1 MLTNLT
7 ILVTRPEPQCSELCR
22 VIDSMGGRAIAF
34 PTIAFAPPPDMQ
46 AFHAA
51 IQQLG
56 NYSWLIFISPQAVV
70 ASVPAIRQTWS
81 TLPPTV
87 QFAAIGA
94 GTAKALVAAGYQA
107 AIQPDTDWSS
117 EGLLAMPMFQQVRDM
132 PIAVVRG
139 VGGREMIDRE
149 LRARG
154 ADVLPVIAYQR
165 IVPDSDLSPC
175 LNELQAKQ
183 IDMIVCTSFES
194 VNNLKN
200 RLGVTAWP
208 LLEKIPLIVMSERV
222 KLLAEALGFRTIWVT
237 RGASA
242 AAIVDLIVERR
253 NAL

>member
-1 MLTNLT
+1 MLRNLT
-7 ILVTRPEPQCSELCR
+7 ILVTRPEPQCTELCR
-22 VIDSMGGRAIAF
+22 EINTMGGRAIAF
-34 PTIAFAPPPDMQ
+34 PTIAFAPPPDIQ
-46 AFHAA
+46 AFQAA

-56 NYSWLIFISPQAVV
+56 NQTWIIFISPQAVV

-94 GTAKALVAAGYQA
+94 GTAKSLIAAGYQS
-107 AIQPDTDWSS
+107 AIQPDTEWSS
-117 EGLLAMPMFQQVRDM
+117 EGLLAMPDFQQVQGM
-132 PIAVVRG
+132 SIAVVRG

-149 LRARG
+149 LRLRG
-154 ADVLPVIAYQR
+154 AQVLPVIAYQR
-165 IVPDSDLSPC
+165 IVPDIDLTPC
-175 LNELQAKQ
+175 LNALQAKQ

-200 RLGVTAWP
+200 MLGDAAWP

-237 RGASA
+237 RGASQ
-242 AAIVDLIVERR
+242 AAIVELIAERG
-253 NAL
+253 NVL